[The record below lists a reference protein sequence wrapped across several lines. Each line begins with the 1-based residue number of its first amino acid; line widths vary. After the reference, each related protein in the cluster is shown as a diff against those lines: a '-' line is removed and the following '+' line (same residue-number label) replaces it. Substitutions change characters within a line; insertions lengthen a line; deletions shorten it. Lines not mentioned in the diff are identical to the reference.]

1 MRESVSRGRY
11 AQAIEGKEMN
21 GWAKP
26 TTATLLHDPYQV
38 VVTSQILEKAA
49 NRDRQYTLKPKLD
62 WA

>member
-11 AQAIEGKEMN
+11 AQAIEGNEMN
-21 GWAKP
+21 GWAEP

-49 NRDRQYTLKPKLD
+49 TEQTP
-62 WA
+62 